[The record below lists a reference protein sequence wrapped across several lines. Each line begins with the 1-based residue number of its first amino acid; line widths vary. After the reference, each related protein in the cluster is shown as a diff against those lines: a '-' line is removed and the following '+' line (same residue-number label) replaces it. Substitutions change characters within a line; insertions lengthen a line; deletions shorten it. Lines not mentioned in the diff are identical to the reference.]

1 MCKEASAGSEG
12 EKSLSSLMDECL
24 HVFSG
29 DHGDF
34 SGFFVSVLIRF
45 SKEFMIPSNC
55 LKEGKCKR
63 SCTSLGLEKNLQTRL
78 EGVVGGS
85 HFPLHF
91 WDTPVL
97 KIRTYRRYYYFNR
110 ILKYIMLESKKV
122 FKTKQK

>member
-1 MCKEASAGSEG
+1 
-12 EKSLSSLMDECL
+12 MDECL

-45 SKEFMIPSNC
+45 SKEFMIPNNC

-63 SCTSLGLEKNLQTRL
+63 DCTSTSLERNLQTRL
-78 EGVVGGS
+78 EGAVEGS
-85 HFPLHF
+85 YFPPHF

-97 KIRTYRRYYYFNR
+97 KRRTYRRYYYFKG
-110 ILKYIMLESKKV
+110 ILKIYYARK
-122 FKTKQK
+122 